1 MAPLYTKT
9 PPKESLPAEPITASA
24 SDYRALL
31 VRARREQLILTRDN
45 LQRLAQT
52 YDRAA
57 QSIVAAVAKLPDE
70 ARQGA
75 AWAQS
80 RFNLL
85 LEIDAELEKFR
96 TDYAGLLDL
105 SMLSTAQQAADREAQ
120 TAKLVQAA
128 EDRNLFPTLSRT
140 VTLSTGLDVTAQFGV
155 LARSAVDGVANRY
168 YRDGLKLS
176 DRLYNLNEGTRKAV
190 EDTIVQGLT
199 EGTSARDLAKQL
211 QKVMGEAGVD
221 TSRYRA
227 MRIARTEINNAHRES
242 TVRGTIDPN
251 TGGLKSYVSGVRWN
265 LSLSHPTADVCD
277 LWASGSSDGL
287 DQGVYLPGETPVDHP
302 HGLCYTTS
310 ELVAF
315 PGIGGKGKSPDVASV
330 PPSQVAYYARQ
341 GDRQAQAVLAAG
353 GAE

>member
-1 MAPLYTKT
+1 MTALLKT
-9 PPKESLPAEPITASA
+9 PPKEPLAAEPVTATA

-45 LQRLAQT
+45 LQRLAGT

-57 QSIVAAVAKLPDE
+57 QSIVEAVAKLPDE

-75 AWAQS
+75 PWAQA

-140 VTLSTGLDVTAQFGV
+140 VSLSTGLDVTAQFGV
-155 LARSAVDGVANRY
+155 LARSAVEGVANRY

-176 DRLYNLNEGTRKAV
+176 DRLYNLNAGTRKAV

-199 EGTSARDLAKQL
+199 EGTAARDLASKL

-221 TSRYRA
+221 TPRYRA
-227 MRIARTEINNAHRES
+227 ERISRTEISNSHREA

-251 TGGLKSYVSGVRWN
+251 TGGLKSYITGVRWN
-265 LSLSHPTADVCD
+265 LSLSHPAADICD
-277 LWASGSSDGL
+277 IFAAGSSDGL
-287 DQGVYLPGETPVDHP
+287 DSGVYLPGEVPVDHP
-302 HGLCYTTS
+302 SGLCYLTS
-310 ELVAF
+310 EVTAY
-315 PGIGGKGKSPDVASV
+315 PGIGGTGKAPDVASV

-341 GDRQAQAVLAAG
+341 GDRQAMAVLAAG
-353 GAE
+353 GQE